1 MKKSKLFA
9 LTLASV
15 ILASLSTTV
24 FAAEPT
30 TLYSTKG
37 TAAVD
42 GLKDAVYSA
51 PGAYIGVTNDGAAS
65 ASTTAYVYSAW
76 DESYMYYFIDVTDAA
91 VTEEGSTSN
100 CNSDSVEIYFS
111 FENEDGDINTMVG
124 SGQYTYGP
132 GFTAWAGVGGHRE
145 LYLDNAKAAYAITE
159 KGYTVEMAIP
169 VGDDYELK
177 DGLTIPFCAMVNDS
191 LAAGTP
197 DLQYTITPG
206 QGDAWEKVE
215 VAVWDKIC
223 FTTTA
228 PAAETAEPEEA
239 PAPAE
244 TEAVEVPAAEETVEA
259 PAPTTAPAPETA
271 PQTLDPLTLAAV
283 TSAVALAG
291 CAVTKKKR

>member
-9 LTLASV
+9 LTLAAV
-15 ILASLSTTV
+15 ICASLSTAAL
-24 FAAEPT
+24 AAEPT

-37 TAAVD
+37 TATVD
-42 GLKDAVYSA
+42 GVKDAVYSA
-51 PGAYIGVTNDGAAS
+51 QGAYIGVTNDGAAS
-65 ASTTAYVYSAW
+65 ASTTAEVYSAW
-76 DESYMYYFIDVTDAA
+76 DESYMYYFVDVTDAA

-111 FENEDGDINTMVG
+111 FDNEDGDINTMIG

-132 GFTAWAGVGGHRE
+132 GFSTWAGVGGHRE
-145 LYLDNAKAAYAITE
+145 LNLDSAKAAYAITDH
-159 KGYTVEMAIP
+159 GYTVEMAIP
-169 VGDDYELK
+169 VGSDFEIK

-228 PAAETAEPEEA
+228 PVAETTPTAAEAEPTVPEA
-239 PAPAE
+239 GEQE
-244 TEAVEVPAAEETVEA
+244 TVSTPAAT
-259 PAPTTAPAPETA
+259 APTAETA
-271 PQTLDPLTLAAV
+271 PQTFDALTLAAGA
-283 TSAVALAG
+283 AVAALAG
-291 CAVTKKKR
+291 CAMTKKKR